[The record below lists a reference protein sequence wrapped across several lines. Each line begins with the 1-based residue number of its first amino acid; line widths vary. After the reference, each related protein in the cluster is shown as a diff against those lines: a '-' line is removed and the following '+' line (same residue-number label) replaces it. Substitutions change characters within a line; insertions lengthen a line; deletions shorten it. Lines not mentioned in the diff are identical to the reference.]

1 MEFAMTLELAI
12 AMMPGWVRI
21 VANLFCYLH
30 PHKAATVHQKLAP
43 GEVACCTLMVSII
56 CFLPKW

>member
-43 GEVACCTLMVSII
+43 GEVA
-56 CFLPKW
+56 